1 MTNRKNTPI
10 YLAALSTFS
19 LALVGQS
26 SSITTSDLKGT
37 VVGPNGQTLA
47 KAMVRLTSES
57 TNQTR
62 STLTDDNGNYS
73 FRLVNPGSY
82 SLSVEADGYS
92 PRKFGNLSLRL
103 ASTLNFD
110 VTLRKE
116 NLSATVEVSDQG
128 EVVDPTRTQVS
139 TTISNEA
146 IMNLPINR
154 RDFTSFSL
162 TAPGVTEANGP
173 ESRKGG
179 AATDSGLSFA
189 GINPRSN
196 NIMVDGLD
204 NNDLAV
210 GAARTTFG
218 QDSIQEFQIVTNGFS
233 AEYGRAAGGTLN
245 VITKSGGND
254 YQGSMFYFGRR
265 ARFDSKLPIS
275 AAKSSTSQNQYGFS
289 VSGPII
295 KDQFFYFVSV
305 EKLDKDDAANVAF
318 SSNAATN
325 AAIIAAVAAKGFTI
339 QSGPAAYSEDS
350 TSNLIKLDYLIS
362 ADQRL
367 SVRYSHTE
375 EFNGKQLDFGGQVNR
390 SAGGARDITDDT
402 FSLNHQWT
410 SSSWV
415 NDFRYMYSMRDHS
428 LLSLDKD
435 NTPYVI
441 ITGVATFGSQRFLP
455 QLRTEKTRQV
465 ADTFSFFAKDHAI
478 KLGIDILNTQI
489 VGQLP
494 LQFGGVY
501 RFGGFPASS
510 GIPYTD
516 GLTAFNNNAPLVF
529 AQNFGTP
536 TNNPEVS
543 YVSSFIQD
551 DWEITKDLTL
561 KLGLRY
567 DREALPDFL
576 SKSTGQVP
584 VAYTALNS
592 PDYTTSYG
600 ANIGPARIAKSLQ
613 QYNFDK
619 NLTASITNS
628 SSRVS
633 PRVSFSWQ
641 VDSDL
646 RVYGGYGVFSG
657 RTQIG
662 PLAALSVSNGTDM
675 RTYILQGIPAF
686 QVFSNALG
694 NTNRRFQ
701 VEPTANAAAGIS
713 PSLLLPGKINMSRS
727 IQTNAGAEYKYS
739 DTLKLTLDLVHSNGD
754 GFLQVRDANP
764 TVMNPYAN
772 FAAANSATNPWV
784 RRPDLRYGSIF
795 LYDSSGS
802 SSYNSATLGMN
813 WRPQSNFALNANY
826 TFSRAMD
833 NYIDWLTD
841 YYPNNPYDLNGEQ
854 GPSNQDQRHRFNVT
868 MIYSKDSWTFSMIG
882 KMFSG
887 RPWNVFAG
895 SDLNNNGDG
904 GAGDRPAGVGRNSE
918 YLPSSHNIDLRVS
931 KSFAL
936 KGKQK
941 FELMVD
947 VFNATNHYT
956 VTRVQNVA
964 AITSTFGQPI
974 AQSYDFR
981 RQFQFGARFSW

>member
-1 MTNRKNTPI
+1 MNNRKNTPI
-10 YLAALSTFS
+10 YLAALSAFS

-26 SSITTSDLKGT
+26 SSVTTSDLKGT
-37 VVGPNGQTLA
+37 VTGPNGQAVA

-62 STLTDDNGNYS
+62 TTMSDESGNYS

-82 SLSVEADGYS
+82 LLTIEAEGFA
-92 PRKFGNLSLRL
+92 PKKFGNLSLRL
-103 ASTLNFD
+103 ASTLGFD
-110 VTLRKE
+110 VVLNKE
-116 NLSATVEVSDQG
+116 NLSATVEVTSQG
-128 EVVDPTRTQVS
+128 TGVDPTRTQVS
-139 TTISNEA
+139 TTISNDA

-254 YQGSMFYFGRR
+254 YQGSVFYFGRR
-265 ARFDSKLPIS
+265 ARFDTKLPIS
-275 AAKSSTSQNQYGFS
+275 AAQPSTTQNQYGFS
-289 VSGPII
+289 VSGPIV
-295 KDQFFYFVSV
+295 KDQLFYFISV
-305 EKLDKDDAANVAF
+305 ETLDKDDSANVAF
-318 SSNAATN
+318 SSNASTN

-339 QSGPAAYSEDS
+339 KSGPSAYSENS
-350 TSNLIKLDYLIS
+350 TSNLIKLDYLLS
-362 ADQRL
+362 SDQRL
-367 SVRYSHTE
+367 SVRYSHTN
-375 EFNGKQLDFGGQVNR
+375 EFNGKQLDFGGQTDR
-390 SAGGARDITDDT
+390 SAGGARKITDDT

-428 LLSLDKD
+428 LLSLDTA
-435 NTPYVI
+435 NTPYISI
-441 ITGVATFGSQRFLP
+441 IGVATFGAQRFLP

-465 ADTFSFFAKDHAI
+465 ADTFSFFTKDHSF
-478 KLGIDILNTQI
+478 KVGIDILETRI
-489 VGQLP
+489 EGQLP
-494 LQFGGVY
+494 LQFGGIY

-536 TNNPEVS
+536 SNSPEVS
-543 YVSSFIQD
+543 YISTFFQD
-551 DWEITKDLTL
+551 DWEVTKDFTV

-567 DREALPDFL
+567 DREGLPDFL
-576 SKSTGQVP
+576 AKSTGQVP
-584 VAYTALNS
+584 AAYTALAT
-592 PDYTTSYG
+592 PDYTSLG
-600 ANIGPARIAKSLQ
+600 ANIGPIRIAQAFQ
-613 QYNFDK
+613 QYNFNK
-619 NLTASITNS
+619 NLTASVTNS

-641 VDSDL
+641 AASDL
-646 RVYGGYGVFSG
+646 RLYGGYGVFSG

-675 RTYILQGIPAF
+675 RTYILQGLPAF

-701 VEPTANAAAGIS
+701 VEPTANPLTGIF

-727 IQTNAGAEYKYS
+727 IQTNAGAEYNYS
-739 DTLKLTLDLVHSNGD
+739 NTLKLTLDLVHSNGD

-764 TVMNPYAN
+764 TVLNPYAN
-772 FAAANSATNPWV
+772 FAAANSSTNPWV
-784 RRPDLRYGSIF
+784 RRPDIRFGSVF

-802 SSYNSATLGMN
+802 SSYNSATLGVN

-826 TFSRAMD
+826 TFSRALD

-841 YYPNNPYDLNGEQ
+841 YYPNDSYNLTGEQ

-868 MIYSKDSWTFSMIG
+868 MIYSKDTWTFSMIG
-882 KMFSG
+882 KLFSG
-887 RPWNVFAG
+887 RPWNIAAG
-895 SDLNNNGDG
+895 ADLNNNGDG

-941 FELMVD
+941 LELMVD
-947 VFNATNHYT
+947 VFNATNHFT
-956 VTRVQNVA
+956 VSRVQNVA
-964 AITSTFGQPI
+964 ALTSTFGQPI

-981 RQFQFGARFSW
+981 RQLQFGARFSW

>member
-1 MTNRKNTPI
+1 
-10 YLAALSTFS
+10 
-19 LALVGQS
+19 
-26 SSITTSDLKGT
+26 
-37 VVGPNGQTLA
+37 
-47 KAMVRLTSES
+47 
-57 TNQTR
+57 
-62 STLTDDNGNYS
+62 
-73 FRLVNPGSY
+73 
-82 SLSVEADGYS
+82 
-92 PRKFGNLSLRL
+92 
-103 ASTLNFD
+103 
-110 VTLRKE
+110 
-116 NLSATVEVSDQG
+116 
-128 EVVDPTRTQVS
+128 
-139 TTISNEA
+139 
-146 IMNLPINR
+146 
-154 RDFTSFSL
+154 
-162 TAPGVTEANGP
+162 
-173 ESRKGG
+173 
-179 AATDSGLSFA
+179 
-189 GINPRSN
+189 
-196 NIMVDGLD
+196 
-204 NNDLAV
+204 
-210 GAARTTFG
+210 
-218 QDSIQEFQIVTNGFS
+218 SIQEFQIVTNGFS

-254 YQGSMFYFGRR
+254 YQGSAFYFGRR

-275 AAKSSTSQNQYGFS
+275 AANSSTSQNQYGFS
-289 VSGPII
+289 VSGPIV
-295 KDQFFYFVSV
+295 KDQLFYFVSV

-318 SSNAATN
+318 SSNATTN

-339 QSGPAAYSEDS
+339 TSGSSPYKEAS
-350 TSNLIKLDYLIS
+350 TSNLVKFDYLLS
-362 ADQRL
+362 SDQRL

-375 EFNGKQLDFGGQVNR
+375 EFNGKQLDFGGQTDR

-410 SSSWV
+410 STNWV
-415 NDFRYMYSMRDHS
+415 NEFRYMYSMRDHS
-428 LLSLDKD
+428 LLSLDTA
-435 NTPYVI
+435 NTPYVSI
-441 ITGVATFGSQRFLP
+441 IGVATFGSHRFLP
-455 QLRTEKTRQV
+455 QLRTEKSRQV
-465 ADTFSFFAKDHAI
+465 ADTFSFFTKNHAFKI
-478 KLGIDILNTQI
+478 GFDVLETQI
-489 VGQLP
+489 KGQLP
-494 LQFGGVY
+494 LQFGGIY

-529 AQNFGTP
+529 AQNFGMSQ
-536 TNNPEVS
+536 NSPEVS
-543 YVSSFIQD
+543 YVSTFIQD
-551 DWEITKDLTL
+551 DWEVTKDFTL

-567 DREALPDFL
+567 DREGLPDFL

-584 VAYTALNS
+584 AAYTALAT
-592 PDYTTSYG
+592 PDYTTSLG
-600 ANIGPARIAKSLQ
+600 ANIGPVRIAKTLQ

-619 NLTASITNS
+619 NLTASVTNS

-633 PRVSFSWQ
+633 PRLSFSWQ
-641 VDSDL
+641 AASDL
-646 RVYGGYGVFSG
+646 RLYGGYGVFSG

-662 PLAALSVSNGTDM
+662 PLAALSISNGTDM

-686 QVFSNALG
+686 AVFSNALG

-701 VEPTANAAAGIS
+701 VEPTASPLTGIF

-727 IQTNAGAEYKYS
+727 IQANAGAEYNYS
-739 DTLKLTLDLVHSNGD
+739 NTLKLTLDLVHSNGD

-764 TVMNPYAN
+764 TVLNPYAN
-772 FAAANSATNPWV
+772 FAAANSSTNPWV
-784 RRPDLRYGSIF
+784 RRPDVRYGSVF

-802 SSYNSATLGMN
+802 SSYNAATLGLN

-841 YYPNNPYDLNGEQ
+841 YYPNNPYDLAGEQ
-854 GPSNQDQRHRFNVT
+854 GPSNQDQRHRFNLT
-868 MIYSKDSWTFSMIG
+868 MIYSKDTWTFSMIG

-895 SDLNNNGDG
+895 ADLNNNGDG

-918 YLPSSHNIDLRVS
+918 YLPSSHNIDLRVA

-947 VFNATNHYT
+947 VFNVTNHYT